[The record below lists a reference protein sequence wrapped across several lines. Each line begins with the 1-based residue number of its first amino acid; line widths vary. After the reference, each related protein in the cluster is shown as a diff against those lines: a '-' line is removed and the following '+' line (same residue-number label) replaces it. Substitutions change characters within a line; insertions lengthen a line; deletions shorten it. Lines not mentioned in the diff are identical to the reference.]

1 MRCHCSFW
9 LGLLVFLLQGCC
21 ISPVSHADSA
31 PDVRSSAAGECV
43 VVLHGLG
50 RTFRSMSVM
59 ADVLEKEGYLVA
71 NIDYPSR
78 QRLIEELAPVA
89 MGEGIGAC
97 LEGGADT
104 IHFVTHSMGG
114 ILVRYYLEHNDLEQL
129 GRVVMLSPPNQG
141 SEVVD
146 ALEEN
151 ILFRWYFGKAAL
163 QLGTEPESLVMRLSA
178 PAYPVGVI
186 TGTEHAFFDGW
197 FSRLIPG
204 EDDGKVS
211 VERAQT
217 EGMTDFI
224 ALPSSHPFIMDKEEV
239 VRQVIHFL
247 REGKFAR

>member
-1 MRCHCSFW
+1 ML
-9 LGLLVFLLQGCC
+9 LGGC
-21 ISPVSHADSA
+21 ISPVSQADS
-31 PDVRSSAAGECV
+31 PPNVRSSAAGECV

-78 QRLIEELAPVA
+78 QSLIEELASSAVS
-89 MGEGIGAC
+89 EGIGSC
-97 LEGGADT
+97 LEGAADK

-114 ILVRYYLEHNDLEQL
+114 ILVRYYLEHNELEQL

-141 SEVVD
+141 SEVID

-163 QLGTEPESLVMRLSA
+163 QLGTDPESLVMRLST

-197 FSRLIPG
+197 FSHLIPG

-211 VERAQT
+211 VARARI
-217 EGMTDFI
+217 EGMNDFI
-224 ALPSSHPFIMDKEEV
+224 ALPYSHPFIMDEEEV
-239 VRQVIHFL
+239 IRQAIHFL